1 MNDYASDMTEPRKGG
16 LLRWLIVI
24 VIAFVAGSIA
34 MGWVLTHWDK
44 ATAYLARQPA
54 PQAPVTPPPAPRLL
68 ATPQDGAQIDARVA
82 DLEARIGQIDVRAQ
96 AAVGNA
102 DRAEGLLVAFAA
114 RRALDRGIPL
124 GYIEA
129 LLRARFGDGQPQA
142 VATIIS
148 AARQPTTLDML
159 QSGLAEVAPAL
170 AGPAPASSW
179 WTAMRREV
187 GSLIVVR
194 HAGALPTEPAQRV
207 QRAMMLTEAGHVD
220 EALAEVAR
228 LPAHDKANG
237 WIAAARRYAAA
248 RSALDVIETAAL
260 LAPRDP
266 VPPPAVPTVVSPKET
281 PAPAK
286 PAAKAESSK
295 AGKA

>member
-1 MNDYASDMTEPRKGG
+1 MNDDAGDPSEPRKGG

-34 MGWVLTHWDK
+34 MGWLLTHWDK
-44 ATAYLARQPA
+44 AATYLGRPAAPQPLAAPA
-54 PQAPVTPPPAPRLL
+54 PVPAPRPLV
-68 ATPQDGAQIDARVA
+68 TPQDAAQLDARVA

-129 LLRARFGDGQPQA
+129 LLRARFGDSQPQA

-159 QSGLAEVAPAL
+159 QSGLAEIAPTL
-170 AGPAPASSW
+170 SGPPPQNSW
-179 WTAMRREV
+179 WTALRREL
-187 GSLIVVR
+187 GSLVVVR
-194 HAGALPTEPAQRV
+194 RTGALPTEPAERV
-207 QRAMMLTEAGHVD
+207 KRAMMLTESGHVD

-228 LPAHDKANG
+228 LPVRDEAIP
-237 WIAAARRYAAA
+237 WIAAARRYVAA
-248 RSALDVIETAAL
+248 RNALDVIETAAL
-260 LAPRDP
+260 LTPRDP
-266 VPPPAVPTVVSPKET
+266 VTPPPAKAAVPLADK

-286 PAAKAESSK
+286 KADESK
-295 AGKA
+295 RTGKS